1 MSQPQDLPKQQI
13 SDSDTSDEEPP
24 ELITLVTP
32 EEREGTIPRSDIADY
47 IAKISTVPQGNPTP
61 PRGIPRLSKRKKNV
75 SQRSTSVQTTEAHT
89 VTPPVSPILPQ
100 ATTPCTD
107 TKPSHKEPQ
116 VSEQS

>member
-1 MSQPQDLPKQQI
+1 MSQPQNKPKYQI

-24 ELITLVTP
+24 ELITLVTQ
-32 EEREGTIPRSDIADY
+32 EEKEGTIPRSDIADY
-47 IAKISTVPQGNPTP
+47 VAKISTVPQGNPTP

-75 SQRSTSVQTTEAHT
+75 SQKSASVQTTDEHT

-100 ATTPCTD
+100 TTTS
-107 TKPSHKEPQ
+107 KPETESLDKEHQ